1 MNEVHK
7 ISSFIAH
14 IKKNICE
21 IDYKGFAEININ
33 DNIVPVS

>member
-1 MNEVHK
+1 MNVVYK

-14 IKKNICE
+14 IKKIICE

-33 DNIVPVS
+33 DNIVPLS